1 MRMER
6 MVSAQD
12 ITSMHCGGSVACI
25 FEPEDATELTG
36 LLHDH
41 PDLLV
46 LGGGTNTIFGDDV
59 FTRPVVRLGPEFA
72 FIEKAPGGIRA
83 GAAASMKRLVSYCI
97 RNGLSGI
104 EFMTGIPG
112 TLGGAL
118 CMNAGTAEKGIMEAV
133 VEIELTD
140 ASGSRT
146 LARER
151 IDCSYRSGGIPVGSV
166 ITAARLSLQAATE
179 GEVRRNVLAFLARR
193 KGQPRGFSA
202 GSVFRN
208 PQGRAAGEL
217 IDQAGFKGRRIG
229 GAKVSEIHA
238 NFIINDGHARTADVR
253 ELIRLVKQG
262 VKERFGIE
270 LAEEVRIVG
279 Q

>member
-1 MRMER
+1 

-25 FEPEDATELTG
+25 FEPEGPTELAG
-36 LLHDH
+36 LLHEH

-59 FTRPVVRLGPEFA
+59 FTRPVVRLGAEFA
-72 FIEKAPGGIRA
+72 FVEEAPGGIRA
-83 GAAASMKRLVSYCI
+83 GAATSMKRLVSYCI
-97 RNGLSGI
+97 RTGLSGI
-104 EFMTGIPG
+104 EFMAGIPG

-118 CMNAGTAEKGIMEAV
+118 YMNAGTADNGIMDAV
-133 VEIELTD
+133 IEIELTD

-146 LARER
+146 LARDR
-151 IDCSYRSGGIPVGSV
+151 IDCSYRSGGIPEGSV
-166 ITAARLSLQAATE
+166 ITAARLSLQGARYD
-179 GEVRRNVLAFLARR
+179 EVRRNVLAFLARR
-193 KGQPRGFSA
+193 KAQPRGFSA

-208 PQGRAAGEL
+208 PQGHAAGKL

-238 NFIINDGHARTADVR
+238 NFIINDGHASTADVR

-270 LAEEVRIVG
+270 LTEEVRIVG